1 MPAYAGGYRT
11 VQNGVAVGVFKEGLK
26 MQCCRRL
33 RDMLP
38 AIEPYWQLQA
48 CKQGWVDN
56 VRKSQLDLQH
66 EGWFC
71 YYSSRMLARWQ
82 VR

>member
-1 MPAYAGGYRT
+1 
-11 VQNGVAVGVFKEGLK
+11 
-26 MQCCRRL
+26 
-33 RDMLP
+33 MLP
-38 AIEPYWQLQA
+38 ATEPYWQLQA
-48 CKQGWVDN
+48 RKQGWVDN

-66 EGWFC
+66 ESWFR